1 MAVPARDGVWIV
13 ERTRRSEVGWF
24 PAKGS
29 YEEAVLSWQEQIEMS
44 FRRRELG
51 ARRAVLGPRD
61 SEAVE
66 SERSGA
72 PSD

>member
-1 MAVPARDGVWIV
+1 MV
-13 ERTRRSEVGWF
+13 ERTREGEVGWF

-51 ARRAVLGPRD
+51 ARRAVLGPPD

-66 SERSGA
+66 SERPGA
-72 PSD
+72 PPE